1 MEVLTLKE
9 KTGELRMSS
18 REIAELTGKQHK
30 NVLRDI
36 RNMESAWEKVNGL
49 KFELVEYLDE
59 KGEKRPEYQLN
70 KDETLY
76 VATKYNDE
84 TRAKLIMRWKQLE
97 VENMELKSKLN
108 SKTYTIPEDYA
119 EALLRIVDHVR
130 TEKELTN
137 KIKEDAPKVEY
148 YTKVMA
154 STDTVTATTIAK
166 DYGMT
171 AAKFNALLHNL
182 GVQFKQ
188 DGQWVLYHKYQNKG
202 YTKSETIP
210 IQRFPGVLG
219 SATSTKWT
227 QVGREFLYHFLKANN
242 IVPESEKKSK
252 TIKKKK

>member
-9 KTGELRMSS
+9 KSGELRMSS
-18 REIAELTGKQHK
+18 REVAELTGKEHK

-36 RNMESAWEKVNGL
+36 RNMESSWEKVTGL
-49 KFELVEYLDE
+49 KFELSEYVDPTGRKL
-59 KGEKRPEYQLN
+59 PEYQLN

-148 YTKVMA
+148 YTKVIA

-171 AAKFNALLHNL
+171 AAKFNVLLHNL

-188 DGQWVLYHKYQNKG
+188 DGQWVLYQKYQNKG

-227 QVGREFLYHFLKANN
+227 QVENSYTTF
-242 IVPESEKKSK
+242 
-252 TIKKKK
+252 

>member
-1 MEVLTLKE
+1 MEVLTLRE
-9 KTGELRMSS
+9 NSSELRMSS
-18 REIAELTGKQHK
+18 REIAELTGKEHK

-36 RNMESAWEKVNGL
+36 RNMEPAWEKVNGL
-49 KFELVEYLDE
+49 KFELIEYLDSRGR
-59 KGEKRPEYQLN
+59 KKLEYQLN
-70 KDETLY
+70 KEETLY

-97 VENMELKSKLN
+97 VENVELKSKLN

-188 DGQWVLYHKYQNKG
+188 DGQWVLYQKYQNKG

-227 QVGREFLYHFLKANN
+227 QVGREFLYNFLKANN

>member
-18 REIAELTGKQHK
+18 REIAELTGKEHK

-36 RNMESAWEKVNGL
+36 RNMEPAWEKVNGL
-49 KFELVEYLDE
+49 KFELIEYLDSRGR
-59 KGEKRPEYQLN
+59 KKLEYQLN
-70 KDETLY
+70 KEESLY

-188 DGQWVLYHKYQNKG
+188 DGQWVHYHKYQNKG

-210 IQRFPGVLG
+210 TQRFPGVLG

-227 QVGREFLYHFLKANN
+227 QIGREFLYNFLKANN